1 MFSQNER
8 RFKISIRVSVL
19 LIFALASLLTGIV
32 AISLHYYFSE
42 KLVLQTKTEQFKS
55 TSQQI
60 ADHITRINQRVDNTL
75 SVMIHDNRL
84 FSGNFDENNSL
95 RNILIEVLNKHPD
108 FHSLLLG
115 YANGDFIEV
124 VNLRGHAQLPK
135 PNDLRAE
142 DRWLIFKVL
151 GQGESRHQTTYY
163 LDENLSLNRKYKQTP
178 DYDPRKRL
186 WFNDAKVGTVT
197 KTRQYIFNLLKIPG
211 YTYTIKS
218 EQTGG
223 VLAIDVA
230 SSSLSAFLIKQQQ
243 KMQFLV
249 SSEMYVYRGDGEI
262 IAKSKTQGHH
272 HSFDDLS
279 KIIKTNE
286 QTIGLANGQ
295 HQFGK
300 MLRFG
305 KMLSVNEDGVEKYM
319 FVLQLP
325 LSSEMQS
332 DEIDYFAVLVAKN
345 DVLAIIKEKI
355 QISILV
361 TGLCLLLL
369 LPVSWFFASSIVNP
383 ILKLVGENKKIQQR
397 DYNEVSTL
405 SSHILEIHYLAS
417 SMVDMSRSIEQ
428 HENSQKALMESFVEL
443 IAQAIDD
450 KSPYTAGHCERVPEL
465 GIWLA
470 DAASGSTDEAFS
482 DFSFKTPDERREFR
496 LAAWLHDCGK
506 ITTPEHIVDKGTKLE
521 TIYNRIHEVRTR
533 FEVLL
538 RDAKITYYE
547 QLLAHPEQQSV
558 LKQKLEQQTEKLH
571 ADFSFIAACNVGGEF
586 MDEAQ
591 LSRLHEVASI
601 KWQRHFDASLGLSPL
616 EEMRMADLKNQHLPV
631 EESLLSDKPSDLI
644 PHEKAVEYPESL
656 GINMAIPEYKYNLG
670 EVYNLSVAR
679 GTLTAE
685 DRFKINEHVIST
697 IRMLGSV
704 PFPKEL
710 AKVPRYASTHHET
723 LKGTGYPR
731 KLTAEQLSIP
741 ERVLVLADIFEA
753 LTAADRPYKKAKP
766 LSVAIDILAKMVAD
780 QHVDED
786 VFKLFL
792 TSGIYLKYA
801 KRYLNPEQID
811 DVDIAKYL

>member
-1 MFSQNER
+1 M
-8 RFKISIRVSVL
+8 L

-300 MLRFG
+300 ML
-305 KMLSVNEDGVEKYM
+305 SVNEDGVEKYM

-482 DFSFKTPDERREFR
+482 EFSFKTPGERREFR

-731 KLTAEQLSIP
+731 KLTDEQLSIP

>member
-197 KTRQYIFNLLKIPG
+197 KTQQYIFNLLKIPG

-286 QTIGLANGQ
+286 QTIGLANEQ
-295 HQFGK
+295 HQ
-300 MLRFG
+300 FG

-731 KLTAEQLSIP
+731 KLTDEQLSIP

-801 KRYLNPEQID
+801 KRYLNAEQID

>member
-1 MFSQNER
+1 M
-8 RFKISIRVSVL
+8 L

-197 KTRQYIFNLLKIPG
+197 KTQQYIFNLLKIPG

-286 QTIGLANGQ
+286 QTIRLANGQ
-295 HQFGK
+295 HQ
-300 MLRFG
+300 FG

-482 DFSFKTPDERREFR
+482 EFSFKTPDERREFR

-780 QHVDED
+780 DHIDHD
-786 VFKLFL
+786 VFELFL

>member
-1 MFSQNER
+1 M
-8 RFKISIRVSVL
+8 L

-135 PNDLRAE
+135 PNDLRDE

-295 HQFGK
+295 HQ
-300 MLRFG
+300 LG

>member
-1 MFSQNER
+1 M
-8 RFKISIRVSVL
+8 L

-197 KTRQYIFNLLKIPG
+197 KTQQYIFNLLKIPG

-286 QTIGLANGQ
+286 QTIGLANEQ
-295 HQFGK
+295 HQ
-300 MLRFG
+300 FG

-482 DFSFKTPDERREFR
+482 EFSFKTPDERREFR

-571 ADFSFIAACNVGGEF
+571 ADFRFIAACNVGGEF

-780 QHVDED
+780 DHIDHD
-786 VFKLFL
+786 VFELFL

>member
-1 MFSQNER
+1 M
-8 RFKISIRVSVL
+8 L

-286 QTIGLANGQ
+286 QTIGLANEQ
-295 HQFGK
+295 HQ
-300 MLRFG
+300 FG

-482 DFSFKTPDERREFR
+482 EFSFKTPDERREFR

-780 QHVDED
+780 DHIDHD
-786 VFKLFL
+786 VFELFL

>member
-84 FSGNFDENNSL
+84 FSGNFDENDSL

-197 KTRQYIFNLLKIPG
+197 KTQQYIFNLLKIPG

-262 IAKSKTQGHH
+262 IAKSKTQGHL

-286 QTIGLANGQ
+286 QTTGLANGQ
-295 HQFGK
+295 HQ
-300 MLRFG
+300 LG
-305 KMLSVNEDGVEKYM
+305 KMLSVSEDGVEKYM

-482 DFSFKTPDERREFR
+482 EFSFKTPDERREFR

-780 QHVDED
+780 DHIDHD
-786 VFKLFL
+786 VFELFL

>member
-1 MFSQNER
+1 
-8 RFKISIRVSVL
+8 VL

-135 PNDLRAE
+135 PNDLRDE

-295 HQFGK
+295 HQ
-300 MLRFG
+300 LG

>member
-300 MLRFG
+300 ML
-305 KMLSVNEDGVEKYM
+305 SVNEDGVEKYM

-482 DFSFKTPDERREFR
+482 EFSFKTPDERREFR

-656 GINMAIPEYKYNLG
+656 GINMVIPEYKYNLG

-780 QHVDED
+780 DHIDHD
-786 VFKLFL
+786 VFELFL

>member
-1 MFSQNER
+1 M
-8 RFKISIRVSVL
+8 L

-197 KTRQYIFNLLKIPG
+197 KTQQYIFNLLKIPG

-286 QTIGLANGQ
+286 QTIGLANEQ
-295 HQFGK
+295 HQ
-300 MLRFG
+300 FG

-482 DFSFKTPDERREFR
+482 EFSFKTPDERREFR

-780 QHVDED
+780 DHIDHD
-786 VFKLFL
+786 VFELFL

>member
-1 MFSQNER
+1 
-8 RFKISIRVSVL
+8 VL

-286 QTIGLANGQ
+286 QTIGLANEQ
-295 HQFGK
+295 HQ
-300 MLRFG
+300 FG

-731 KLTAEQLSIP
+731 KLTDEQLSIP

>member
-1 MFSQNER
+1 M
-8 RFKISIRVSVL
+8 L

-197 KTRQYIFNLLKIPG
+197 KTQQYIFNLLKIPG

-286 QTIGLANGQ
+286 QTIGLANEQ
-295 HQFGK
+295 HQ
-300 MLRFG
+300 FG

-482 DFSFKTPDERREFR
+482 EFSFKTPDERREFR

>member
-1 MFSQNER
+1 M
-8 RFKISIRVSVL
+8 
-19 LIFALASLLTGIV
+19 

-84 FSGNFDENNSL
+84 FSENFDENNSL

-286 QTIGLANGQ
+286 QTIGLANEQ
-295 HQFGK
+295 HQ
-300 MLRFG
+300 FG

-482 DFSFKTPDERREFR
+482 EFSFKTPDERREFR

>member
-84 FSGNFDENNSL
+84 FSGNFDENDSL

-300 MLRFG
+300 ML
-305 KMLSVNEDGVEKYM
+305 SVNEDGVEKYM

-482 DFSFKTPDERREFR
+482 EFSFKTPDERREFR

-547 QLLAHPEQQSV
+547 QLLAHPEQQSL

-780 QHVDED
+780 DHIDHD
-786 VFKLFL
+786 VFELFL

>member
-1 MFSQNER
+1 M
-8 RFKISIRVSVL
+8 L

-300 MLRFG
+300 ML
-305 KMLSVNEDGVEKYM
+305 SVNEDGVEKYM

-482 DFSFKTPDERREFR
+482 EFSFKTPDERREFR

-780 QHVDED
+780 DHIDHD
-786 VFKLFL
+786 VFELFL

>member
-1 MFSQNER
+1 M
-8 RFKISIRVSVL
+8 
-19 LIFALASLLTGIV
+19 

-300 MLRFG
+300 ML
-305 KMLSVNEDGVEKYM
+305 SVNEDGVEKYM

-465 GIWLA
+465 GTWLA

-780 QHVDED
+780 DHIDHD
-786 VFKLFL
+786 VFELFL

>member
-1 MFSQNER
+1 M
-8 RFKISIRVSVL
+8 L

-300 MLRFG
+300 ML
-305 KMLSVNEDGVEKYM
+305 SVNEDGVEKYM

-482 DFSFKTPDERREFR
+482 EFSFKTPDERREFR

>member
-197 KTRQYIFNLLKIPG
+197 KTQQYIFNLLKIPG

-295 HQFGK
+295 HQ
-300 MLRFG
+300 FG

-482 DFSFKTPDERREFR
+482 EFSFKTPDERREFR

-780 QHVDED
+780 DHIDHD
-786 VFKLFL
+786 VFELFL